1 MQRRR
6 QQWTRGSVMSTVSTS
21 DVFYDGTD
29 FEIARN
35 PYPVFKRLRDEAPLY
50 YNDDR
55 DFYAVSR
62 FDDVAAVLVDNKNFI
77 NRYGGT
83 LDLIKSGIEIPAGTV
98 LFEDEPAHGIHRSLL
113 ARAFFTPKNVAALD
127 GQIRQFCT
135 DVLDSLEPGGFDFAK
150 DIGEIVPMR
159 VIGMLLG
166 LSSQQQ
172 DELRKAMDDYAA
184 RDENN
189 PGRLFDTSLLIDYV
203 KWRRDNPSDDVVTK
217 LLNSEFEDEHGERRT
232 LTLDEL
238 LMYVNVLAAAG
249 NETTGRLIT
258 YCGQLLAD
266 HPDQRRMLV
275 DDLELMPN
283 AVEEALR
290 YEAPA
295 IEGARFVANDV
306 EIHGQ
311 TVPAGSAIAA
321 LLASANRDE
330 RHYENPDDFDITRNA
345 SNMSLSFG
353 PHYCLGANLA
363 RIEARIVMEE
373 VLKRYPE
380 WEIDTDNAVF
390 EVSPPLRSWE
400 KLPVVVPAPR

>member
-1 MQRRR
+1 MP
-6 QQWTRGSVMSTVSTS
+6 TVSTS
-21 DVFYDGTD
+21 DVFYDSAD

-50 YNDDR
+50 YNAER

-62 FDDVAAVLVDNKNFI
+62 FDDVASVLADNKTFI
-77 NRYGGT
+77 NKYGGT
-83 LDLIKSGIEIPAGTV
+83 IDLIKSGIEIPPGTV
-98 LFEDEPAHGIHRSLL
+98 LFEDEPSHGIHRSLL
-113 ARAFFTPKNVAALD
+113 ARAFFTPKGVAALD
-127 GQIRQFCT
+127 AQIRQFCT
-135 DVLDSLEPGGFDFAK
+135 DVLDALEPGGFDFAT
-150 DIGEIVPMR
+150 DIGNIVPMR

-166 LSSQQQ
+166 LSTEQQ
-172 DELRKAMDDYAA
+172 DELRERMGDFDRKD
-184 RDENN
+184 NN
-189 PGRLFDTSLLIDYV
+189 PGHLFDAELLVDYV

-217 LLNSEFEDEHGERRT
+217 LLNTEYDDVDGVRRT
-232 LTLDEL
+232 MSLDEL
-238 LMYVNVLAAAG
+238 LMFVNVLAAAG

-258 YCGQLLAD
+258 YCGQLLAE

-275 DDLELMPN
+275 EDPDLIGG

-295 IEGARFVANDV
+295 LEAARYVATDV
-306 EIHGQ
+306 DFYGT
-311 TVPAGSAIAA
+311 TVPAGSAMAI

-330 RHYENPDDFDITRNA
+330 RHYERPDDFDITRNA

-353 PHYCLGANLA
+353 THYCLGANLA

-390 EVSPPLRSWE
+390 EVRPPLRSWE
-400 KLPVVVPAPR
+400 KLPVVVPT

>member
-1 MQRRR
+1 
-6 QQWTRGSVMSTVSTS
+6 MSPLSTS
-21 DVFYDGTD
+21 DVYYDATD
-29 FEIARN
+29 FDTARN
-35 PYPVFKRLRDEAPLY
+35 PYPIFKRLRDEAPLY
-50 YNDDR
+50 YNGDR

-62 FDDVAAVLVDNKNFI
+62 FDDVASVLGDNKNFI

-83 LDLIKSGIEIPAGTV
+83 LDLIKSGIEIPPGTV

-113 ARAFFTPKNVAALD
+113 ARAFFTPKNVAMLD
-127 GQIRQFCT
+127 PQIRQFCT
-135 DVLDSLEPGGFDFAK
+135 DVLESLDPGGFDFAL

-166 LSSQQQ
+166 LSTEQQ
-172 DELRKAMDDYAA
+172 DELREAMDDYAA
-184 RDENN
+184 REGNN
-189 PGRLFDTSLLIDYV
+189 PGRLFDTGLLIEYV
-203 KWRRDNPSDDVVTK
+203 TWRRDNPDDDVVTK

-232 LTLDEL
+232 LTLEEL
-238 LMYVNVLAAAG
+238 LMYVNVLASAG

-275 DDLELMPN
+275 DDPELIPG

-295 IEGARFVANDV
+295 IEGARYVANDV
-306 EIHGQ
+306 EFYGQ
-311 TVPAGSAIAA
+311 TVPAGSAMAV

-345 SNMSLSFG
+345 TNMSLSFG
-353 PHYCLGANLA
+353 THYCLGANLA

-380 WEIDTDNAVF
+380 WEIDTDNAEF
-390 EVSPPLRSWE
+390 EVSPPLRSWA
-400 KLPVVVPAPR
+400 KLPVVIPARH

>member
-1 MQRRR
+1 MP
-6 QQWTRGSVMSTVSTS
+6 TLSTP
-21 DVFYDGTD
+21 DVYYDSAD
-29 FEIARN
+29 FDIARN

-50 YNDDR
+50 YNEDR

-62 FDDVAAVLVDNKNFI
+62 FDDVASLLVDNQTFI
-77 NRYGGT
+77 NRFGGT
-83 LDLIKSGIEIPAGTV
+83 IDLIKSGIEIPPGTV

-113 ARAFFTPKNVAALD
+113 ARMFFTPKNVATLD
-127 GQIRQFCT
+127 PQIRKFCT
-135 DVLDSLEPGGFDFAK
+135 DVLDSLDPGGFDFAL

-166 LSSQQQ
+166 IPPEQQ
-172 DELRKAMDDYAA
+172 DTLREAMNENSA
-184 RDENN
+184 RDD
-189 PGRLFDTSLLIDYV
+189 GGHLFDTELLVDYV
-203 KWRRDNPSDDVVTK
+203 KWRRDNPSDDVVTQ
-217 LLNSEFEDEHGERRT
+217 LLHAEFDDEHGVRRT

-266 HPDQRRMLV
+266 HPDQRQMLV
-275 DDLELMPN
+275 EDPGLIPN

-295 IEGARFVANDV
+295 IEGARYVARDV
-306 EIHGQ
+306 EFHGQ

-345 SNMSLSFG
+345 TNMSLSFG

-363 RIEARIVMEE
+363 RIEARVVMEE

-380 WEIDTDNAVF
+380 WEIDTDNAEF
-390 EVSPPLRSWE
+390 EVSPPLRSWA
-400 KLPVVVPAPR
+400 KLPVVIPAHR

>member
-1 MQRRR
+1 MPP
-6 QQWTRGSVMSTVSTS
+6 VSTS
-21 DVFYDGTD
+21 DVFYDSAD

-50 YNDDR
+50 YNAER

-62 FDDVAAVLVDNKNFI
+62 FDDVASVLADNKTYI
-77 NRYGGT
+77 NKYGGT
-83 LDLIKSGIEIPAGTV
+83 IDLIKSGIEIPPGTV
-98 LFEDEPAHGIHRSLL
+98 LFEDEPSHGIHRSLL
-113 ARAFFTPKNVAALD
+113 ARAFFTPKGVAALD
-127 GQIRQFCT
+127 AQIRQFCT
-135 DVLDSLEPGGFDFAK
+135 DVLDALEPGGFDFAT
-150 DIGEIVPMR
+150 DIGNIVPMR

-172 DELRKAMDDYAA
+172 DELRVRMGDFDRKDK
-184 RDENN
+184 N
-189 PGRLFDTSLLIDYV
+189 PGHLFDAELLVDYV

-217 LLNSEFEDEHGERRT
+217 LLNTEYDDVDGVRRT
-232 LTLDEL
+232 MTLEEL
-238 LMYVNVLAAAG
+238 LMFVNVLAAAG

-258 YCGQLLAD
+258 YCGQLLAE

-275 DDLELMPN
+275 EDPELIGG

-295 IEGARFVANDV
+295 LEAARYVAADV
-306 EIHGQ
+306 ELYGS
-311 TVPAGSAIAA
+311 TVPAGSAIAI

-330 RHYENPDDFDITRNA
+330 RHYERPDDFDITRNA

-353 PHYCLGANLA
+353 THYCLGANLA

-373 VLKRYPE
+373 VLERYPE

-390 EVSPPLRSWE
+390 EVRPPLRSWE
-400 KLPVVVPAPR
+400 KLPVVVPT

>member
-1 MQRRR
+1 
-6 QQWTRGSVMSTVSTS
+6 MSTVSTPE
-21 DVFYDGTD
+21 VYYDSAD
-29 FEIARN
+29 FDIARN

-50 YNDDR
+50 YNEDR

-62 FDDVAAVLVDNKNFI
+62 FDDVASMLVDNQTFI
-77 NRYGGT
+77 NRFGGT
-83 LDLIKSGIEIPAGTV
+83 IDLIKSGIEIPPGTV

-113 ARAFFTPKNVAALD
+113 ARMFFTPKNVATLD
-127 GQIRQFCT
+127 PQIRKFCT
-135 DVLDSLEPGGFDFAK
+135 DVLESLDPVGFDFAL

-159 VIGMLLG
+159 EIGMLLG
-166 LSSQQQ
+166 IPFEQQ
-172 DELRKAMDDYAA
+172 DAVRERMNENSA
-184 RDENN
+184 RDD
-189 PGRLFDTSLLIDYV
+189 GGHLFDTELLVDYV
-203 KWRRDNPSDDVVTK
+203 TWRRDNPSDDVVTQ
-217 LLNSEFEDEHGERRT
+217 LLHAGVDDEHGVRRT

-266 HPDQRRMLV
+266 HPDQRQMLV
-275 DDLELMPN
+275 EDPGLIPN

-295 IEGARFVANDV
+295 IEGARYVAKDV
-306 EIHGQ
+306 EFHGQ
-311 TVPAGSAIAA
+311 TVPAGSAVAA

-330 RHYENPDDFDITRNA
+330 RHYENPDDFDIKRNA
-345 SNMSLSFG
+345 TNMSLSFG

-363 RIEARIVMEE
+363 RIEARVVMEE

-390 EVSPPLRSWE
+390 EVSPPLRSWA
-400 KLPVVVPAPR
+400 KLPVVIPAHR

>member
-1 MQRRR
+1 
-6 QQWTRGSVMSTVSTS
+6 MSTVSTS
-21 DVFYDGTD
+21 DLYYDSAD

-50 YNDDR
+50 YNGDR

-62 FDDVAAVLVDNKNFI
+62 FEDVASVLADNKTFI
-77 NRYGGT
+77 NKYGGT
-83 LDLIKSGIEIPAGTV
+83 IDLIKSGIEIPPGTV
-98 LFEDEPAHGIHRSLL
+98 LFEDEPSHGIHRSLL
-113 ARAFFTPKNVAALD
+113 ARAFFTPKGVAALD

-135 DVLDSLEPGGFDFAK
+135 DVLDTLDPGGFDFAT

-159 VIGMLLG
+159 AIGMLLG
-166 LSSQQQ
+166 LSPAQQ
-172 DELRKAMDDYAA
+172 DELHDAMEDYAVREGSNA
-184 RDENN
+184 
-189 PGRLFDTSLLIDYV
+189 GRLFDTSLLIDYV
-203 KWRRDNPSDDVVTK
+203 TWRRDNPSNDVVTT
-217 LLNSEFEDEHGERRT
+217 LLNTEYEDANGTRRT
-232 LTLDEL
+232 MTLDEL
-238 LMYVNVLAAAG
+238 LMFVNVLAAAG

-275 DDLELMPN
+275 DDPSLIGG

-295 IEGARFVANDV
+295 LEGARYVAQDV
-306 EIHGQ
+306 ELHGQ
-311 TVPAGSAIAA
+311 TVPAGSAIAV

-330 RHYENPDDFDITRNA
+330 RHYENPDDFDIKRNA
-345 SNMSLSFG
+345 TNMSLSFG
-353 PHYCLGANLA
+353 THYCLGANLA

-400 KLPVVVPAPR
+400 KLPVVIPASR